1 MIPIGSK
8 IRNDATS
15 GLGLAAIETYAPD
28 WVLPNAWYDSLMAKK
43 FVKHTGIQARC
54 ISLDD
59 EVTMA
64 VKASLQLRDNLGL
77 DLTHCAGLVLASP
90 SLIPQAVANRYLP
103 KSSARLEQA
112 NRLARQLCQELSIQP
127 RQVVG
132 INGFCSGYAKAM
144 QLIKTSMAPRIQ
156 LNSNEFILLVTAS
169 RISRITDFGCRQ
181 SGALFGDFA
190 TATVISRSDSQ
201 RFPIHLELLDA
212 RYERQAASRAYFDF
226 ELRQDVLVP
235 DPASLKRRD
244 KSRIVFS
251 LDGMGIADTAP
262 RAMAAA
268 AASMA
273 ARNDLAPKSID
284 HIVPHQAGLG
294 IVRLTGMKLEE
305 AGFTAEPVNGLTERF
320 GNVSSGSVPLA
331 LEQNWNELCGNI
343 LCPVAAVGAPGTAP
357 RFLKAASCSMP
368 QPADV
373 RWPLS
378 EAARNAST
386 G

>member
-1 MIPIGSK
+1 MISVSST
-8 IRNDATS
+8 IRDNQEP
-15 GLGLAAIETYAPD
+15 GLGLAAIETYAPE

-64 VKASLQLRDNLGL
+64 GKAILKLRDTIGL
-77 DLTHCAGLVLASP
+77 DLTQCAGLLLASP
-90 SLIPQAVANRYLP
+90 SLIPLSVANKYLP
-103 KSSARLEQA
+103 KSSVRQEQP
-112 NRLARQLCQELSIQP
+112 NRLAWGLCQELSIRP
-127 RQVVG
+127 RQVLG

-144 QLIKTSMAPRIQ
+144 QLIQATMAPRLQ
-156 LNSNEFILLVTAS
+156 LRPSEFILLVTAS

-190 TATVISRSDSQ
+190 TVTVISRSDSQ
-201 RFPIHLELLDA
+201 QLPIHLELLDSQ
-212 RYERQAASRAYFDF
+212 YERQPAPRAFFDF
-226 ELRQDVLVP
+226 ELRNDVLVP
-235 DPASLKRRD
+235 DPAHLKRRD

-273 ARNDLAPKSID
+273 ARNNLAPESID

-331 LEQNWNELCGNI
+331 LKQNWDQLQGNI
-343 LCPVAAVGAPGTAP
+343 LCPVAAVGAPGRAEVSQGCILL
-357 RFLKAASCSMP
+357 RA
-368 QPADV
+368 
-373 RWPLS
+373 
-378 EAARNAST
+378 AARRRSMAA
-386 G
+386 

>member
-1 MIPIGSK
+1 MISVSST
-8 IRNDATS
+8 IRDNQEP
-15 GLGLAAIETYAPD
+15 GLGLAAIETYAPE

-64 VKASLQLRDNLGL
+64 GKAILKLRDTIGL
-77 DLTHCAGLVLASP
+77 DLTQCAGLLLASP
-90 SLIPQAVANRYLP
+90 SLIPLSVANKYLP
-103 KSSARLEQA
+103 KSSVRQEQP
-112 NRLARQLCQELSIQP
+112 NRLAWGLCQELSIRP
-127 RQVVG
+127 RQVLG

-144 QLIKTSMAPRIQ
+144 QLIQTTMAPRLQ
-156 LNSNEFILLVTAS
+156 LRPSEFILLVTAS

-190 TATVISRSDSQ
+190 TVTVISRSDSQ
-201 RFPIHLELLDA
+201 QLPIHLELLDSQ
-212 RYERQAASRAYFDF
+212 YERQPAPRAFFDF
-226 ELRQDVLVP
+226 ELRNDVLVP
-235 DPASLKRRD
+235 DPAHLKRRD

-273 ARNDLAPKSID
+273 ARNNLAPESID

-331 LEQNWNELCGNI
+331 LKQNWDQLQGNI
-343 LCPVAAVGAPGTAP
+343 LCPVAAVGAPGRAEVSQGCILL
-357 RFLKAASCSMP
+357 RA
-368 QPADV
+368 
-373 RWPLS
+373 
-378 EAARNAST
+378 AARRRSMAA
-386 G
+386 